1 MTTFAA
7 TFRALVMPHL
17 RRAVR
22 LQAFA
27 LSRGRCT
34 FTEASGGVW
43 RLARNRGAL
52 HLPPSLMEELEDW
65 IDAALLTTVVEIEAN
80 PLLAREIV
88 DETLGPPTDRLLR
101 ERGAACPGMM

>member
-7 TFRALVMPHL
+7 KFRELVMPDL

-34 FTEASGGVW
+34 FTEASGGIW
-43 RLARNRGAL
+43 RLARKRGAC
-52 HLPPSLMEELEDW
+52 HLSPSLIAELDDW
-65 IDAALLTTVVEIEAN
+65 IDATLLAAVVEIEAN

-88 DETLGPPTDRLLR
+88 DEALGPPTDRLLR
-101 ERGAACPGMM
+101 ERGVACPETM